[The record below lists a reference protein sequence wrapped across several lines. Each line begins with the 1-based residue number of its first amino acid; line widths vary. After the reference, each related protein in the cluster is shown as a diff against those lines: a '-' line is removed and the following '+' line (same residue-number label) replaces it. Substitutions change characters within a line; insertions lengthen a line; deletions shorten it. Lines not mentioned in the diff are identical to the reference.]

1 MRFAGAIVVLFVLS
15 TCRASNAPVGGAE
28 IPFEFRDGFVWVE
41 VTVPSSLKPLN
52 FLLDSGAQV
61 SVINARTAKK
71 LGMKGGRPVSVMG
84 VGNTTTGLWP
94 QTTEARAGA
103 IELPRNYLAL
113 DLSRLSEA
121 CTNATV
127 DGIIGADFF
136 HDRIVQ
142 VDYEHKVVRLFPEA
156 PAEPGMQVLPL
167 RIRPCG
173 MLVPV
178 RINGSKPQWLR
189 LDTGCASS
197 VQWVTGNIRPEQ
209 CTWRVA
215 VALTRISVPV
225 TRTIITLG
233 AEKFENVP
241 TDVHADEIFPGENG
255 ILGNGLLSRFS
266 TVTVDSKG
274 GRLFLR

>member
-1 MRFAGAIVVLFVLS
+1 MRFVGAILVLFLMS
-15 TCRASNAPVGGAE
+15 ACRASNIPAGAAE
-28 IPFEFRDGFVWVE
+28 IPFQFRDGFIWIE
-41 VTVPSSLKPLN
+41 VTVPRAPKPLN

-61 SVINARTAKK
+61 SVINSSTAKK
-71 LGMKGGRPVSVMG
+71 LGMKGGRRVSVMG

-94 QTTEARAGA
+94 QRTEARAGT
-103 IELPRNYLAL
+103 IELPRDYLAL

-121 CTNATV
+121 CTNAAL

-142 VDYEHKVVRLFPEA
+142 LDYEHKVVRLLPEA
-156 PAEPGMQVLPL
+156 PAAPGGQVLPL
-167 RIRPCG
+167 KIRPCG
-173 MLVPV
+173 ILVPV
-178 RINGSKPQWLR
+178 RINASKPQWLR

-197 VQWVTGNIRPEQ
+197 VQWVTGSVRPEQ
-209 CTWRVA
+209 CTRRVA

-225 TRTIITLG
+225 TRTTITLG

-255 ILGNGLLSRFS
+255 IVGNGLLSRFS
-266 TVTVDSKG
+266 VVTVDSKG